1 MRVQRMG
8 VQGRRVQSGRAGDE
22 GGAVSLGD
30 GIDPLLGTGCPLGL
44 STLVSPKPF
53 RPSSRFPF
61 ASQPRHL
68 LLGGYWASPFPS
80 SGTLCGA
87 VPLAILVGLSF
98 QQGSADVVD
107 VVVRRDGAGRR
118 LLLLLRDRGRRGR
131 DRAVLV

>member
-1 MRVQRMG
+1 MG

-44 STLVSPKPF
+44 STLVPPKPF
-53 RPSSRFPF
+53 RPSSRFLLV
-61 ASQPRHL
+61 SQPHHL
-68 LLGGYWASPFPS
+68 LMGGFWASPLPS
-80 SGTLCGA
+80 SGALCCA

-107 VVVRRDGAGRR
+107 VVVRRDGAGLR
-118 LLLLLRDRGRRGR
+118 LQRLLLLRDRGRRGR

>member
-1 MRVQRMG
+1 MG

-30 GIDPLLGTGCPLGL
+30 GIDPLLGTGCPLDL
-44 STLVSPKPF
+44 STPVFFRSSPKPF

-61 ASQPRHL
+61 VSQPHHL
-68 LLGGYWASPFPS
+68 LMGGFWASPFPS
-80 SGTLCGA
+80 SGALCCA

-118 LLLLLRDRGRRGR
+118 LLLRDRGRRGR
-131 DRAVLV
+131 DRAVRV

>member
-8 VQGRRVQSGRAGDE
+8 VQGRRVQSGRAGEE

-30 GIDPLLGTGCPLGL
+30 GIDPLLGTGCPLDL
-44 STLVSPKPF
+44 STPVFFRSSPKPF
-53 RPSSRFPF
+53 RPSGRFPF
-61 ASQPRHL
+61 ASQPHHL

-98 QQGSADVVD
+98 KQGSADVVD
-107 VVVRRDGAGRR
+107 VVVLRDGAG
-118 LLLLLRDRGRRGR
+118 RDRGRRGR
-131 DRAVLV
+131 DRDVLV